1 MRVFLFTNSFF
12 VAGFQMLFL
21 SSKCNRWVR
30 VEVRTLLH
38 DADNK
43 RKKGRVQNENRANWN
58 DESNGLRVANIWI
71 VCVFVYM
78 RKLKLDNILAT
89 LHLLCAK
96 FRVDSLR
103 LVADVSSL
111 AGSQSINPSHM

>member
-58 DESNGLRVANIWI
+58 DERNGLRVANIWI
-71 VCVFVYM
+71 VCVCVCLYEEIEI
-78 RKLKLDNILAT
+78 RQHSCN
-89 LHLLCAK
+89 
-96 FRVDSLR
+96 
-103 LVADVSSL
+103 SSL
-111 AGSQSINPSHM
+111 ALREIPRWLAPACGRC